1 MSKQLSCMT
10 LAPTLWL
17 GAHAGDQKVKASIF
31 VDRLFNSNRLRHL
44 KYKCKEI
51 FTSFSRAQYL

>member
-1 MSKQLSCMT
+1 MSKQLSYMT
-10 LAPTLWL
+10 LASTLWL

-31 VDRLFNSNRLRHL
+31 VDRLFNFNRLRHL

-51 FTSFSRAQYL
+51 FTSFSRVQYL